1 MTDTPYDAAPSSRS
15 LAATIA
21 AAKAVTLDEARPE
34 AMAKRARDGKLSAR
48 ARIAALLD
56 EGSFLETGG
65 LAGPHRDNPWNA
77 GLEAPADGVVTGGGL
92 IDGRPVAVVAHD
104 FTVHGGS
111 TGVAGSAK
119 NNRTIQRATE
129 SGVPLVMLVE
139 GGGHRI
145 QDGQNSR
152 HFAAGSR
159 VFHLLGMNS
168 GWTPMVV
175 AVLGAG
181 FAGPSNYASMAD
193 FVVMLRG
200 GAQMGMAGPALVKA
214 GVGEKIDKESLGGAK
229 LQADRYGIADLAV
242 ETEAEAMDAIRRF
255 LSYLP
260 SNSNEPPPL
269 AEAVAPSADPA
280 SLFDLV
286 PADQRQ
292 TYDVRNVV
300 DVIFDEGSRFEF
312 KPTYARNVLAC
323 FARLDGRPVAVLAN
337 NPRYLGGMLDAKACE
352 KAARLVAMADA
363 YGLPLITLID
373 VPGFAIGSAAEAT
386 GLARR
391 SGRLLF
397 EMAHATVPR
406 ISVTLRKGYG
416 AGYIAMGGGRSFDP
430 DYAFA
435 WPTAEICA
443 MSVEG
448 AIDVAFRR
456 DYERAADPMARRQE
470 LIDET
475 RSRIGSRLAAE
486 GFGID
491 DIIDP
496 RETRGVLIRALAGA
510 PARRPFAGPPKR
522 RSISPI

>member
-1 MTDTPYDAAPSSRS
+1 
-15 LAATIA
+15 
-21 AAKAVTLDEARPE
+21 
-34 AMAKRARDGKLSAR
+34 MAKRERDGKLSAR
-48 ARIAALLD
+48 ARIDALLD
-56 EGSFLETGG
+56 PESFLEIGG

-77 GLEAPADGVVTGGGL
+77 NLEAPADGIVAGSGMV
-92 IDGRPVAVVAHD
+92 DGRPVAVVAHD

-111 TGVAGSAK
+111 VGVAGSAK
-119 NNRTIQRATE
+119 NNRSIERATE
-129 SGVPLVMLVE
+129 TGVPLVMLVE

-168 GWTPMVV
+168 GWTPMAV

-181 FAGPSNYASMAD
+181 FAGPSNYASLAD

-214 GVGEKIDKESLGGAK
+214 GVGEDIDKEALGGAM
-229 LQADRYGIADLAV
+229 LQADRNGIADLAV

-260 SNSNEPPPL
+260 SNSNELPPL
-269 AEAVAPSADPA
+269 AEPEEPEISADA
-280 SLFDLV
+280 LLDLV

-292 TYDVRNVV
+292 TYDVRK
-300 DVIFDEGSRFEF
+300 VIDAVFDGGSRFEL
-312 KPTYARNVLAC
+312 KPTYARNIITA
-323 FARLDGRPVAVLAN
+323 FARLYGCPVAVLAN

-352 KAARLVAMADA
+352 KAARFVALADA
-363 YGLPLITLID
+363 FGLPLITMID
-373 VPGFAIGSAAEAT
+373 VPGFAIGSAAEAS
-386 GLARR
+386 GMARR

-397 EMAHATVPR
+397 EMAHVTVPC
-406 ISVTLRKGYG
+406 ISLVLRKGYG
-416 AGYIAMGGGRSFDP
+416 AGYIAMGGGRSFDA

-456 DYERAADPMARRQE
+456 DYERAPDPVARRQE

-475 RSRIGSRLAAE
+475 RARIGAAQAAE

-491 DIIDP
+491 DVIDP
-496 RETRGVLIRALAGA
+496 RDTRQTLAKALSTLPPRRA
-510 PARRPFAGPPKR
+510 FKGPPKR

>member
-1 MTDTPYDAAPSSRS
+1 MSDTPPTSRE

-21 AAKAVTLDEARPE
+21 AAKATTLDAQRPE
-34 AMAKRARDGKLSAR
+34 AMAKRERDGKLSAR
-48 ARIAALLD
+48 ARVATLVDAD
-56 EGSFLETGG
+56 SFLETGA
-65 LAGPHRDNPWNA
+65 LAAPHHDNPWNA

-92 IDGRPVAVVAHD
+92 VDGRPVMVVAHD

-119 NNRTIQRATE
+119 NNRAIERAME
-129 SGVPLVMLVE
+129 NGSPLVMLVE

-152 HFAAGSR
+152 HFAAGTR

-175 AVLGAG
+175 AVMGAG
-181 FAGPSNYASMAD
+181 FAGPSNYSSLAD

-200 GAQMGMAGPALVKA
+200 SAQIGIAGPALVKA
-214 GVGEKIDKESLGGAK
+214 GIGEDIDKEALGGAK
-229 LQADRYGIADLAV
+229 HQADKYGVADLAV
-242 ETEAEAMDAIRRF
+242 ETEAELMDAVRRF

-260 SNSNEPPPL
+260 SNSNETPPL
-269 AEAVAPSADPA
+269 AAPAEPKADPET
-280 SLFDLV
+280 LLDLV

-292 TYDVRNVV
+292 TYDVRK
-300 DVIFDEGSRFEF
+300 VIDAVFDEASRFEL
-312 KPTYARNVLAC
+312 KPTYARNVVTC
-323 FARLDGRPVAVLAN
+323 FARLNGRPVAVLAN
-337 NPRYLGGMLDAKACE
+337 NPRHLGGMLDAKACE
-352 KAARLVAMADA
+352 KAARFVALADA

-406 ISVTLRKGYG
+406 ISLSLRKGYG
-416 AGYIAMGGGRSFDP
+416 SGYIAMGGGRSFDA

-435 WPTAEICA
+435 FPTAEICA

-456 DYERAADPMARRQE
+456 DYQNAPDPAARRQE

-475 RSRIGSRLAAE
+475 RSRIGAAQAAA

-491 DIIDP
+491 DVIDP
-496 RETRGVLIRALAGA
+496 RETRSVLIKALSSL
-510 PARRPFAGPPKR
+510 PARRVFKGPPKR

>member
-1 MTDTPYDAAPSSRS
+1 MTESPPTAHD
-15 LAATIA
+15 LAAAIA
-21 AAKAVTLDEARPE
+21 AKKAAVSDNGRPD
-34 AMAKRARDGKLSAR
+34 AMAKRQRDGKLSAR
-48 ARIAALLD
+48 ARVELLLD
-56 EGSFLETGG
+56 GGSFVETGG
-65 LAGPHRDNPWNA
+65 LAAPHHDNPWNA
-77 GLEAPADGVVTGGGL
+77 NLKAPADGIVTGSGL
-92 IDGRPVAVVAHD
+92 VDGRPISLVAHD

-111 TGVAGSAK
+111 VGVAGSAK
-119 NNRTIQRATE
+119 GNRAIERATE
-129 SGVPLVMLVE
+129 AGVPLVMLVE

-152 HFAAGSR
+152 HFAAGTR

-181 FAGPSNYASMAD
+181 FAGPTNYASMAD

-200 GAQMGMAGPALVKA
+200 SSQMGMAGPALVKA
-214 GVGEKIDKESLGGAK
+214 GIGEDIDKEGLGGAK
-229 LQADRYGIADLAV
+229 LQADRYGNADLAV
-242 ETEAEAMDAIRRF
+242 ETEAELMDAVRRF

-260 SNSNEPPPL
+260 SNSN
-269 AEAVAPSADPA
+269 VAPPMAAAVGPA
-280 SLFDLV
+280 LAGETLLDLV

-292 TYDVRNVV
+292 TYDVRK
-300 DVIFDEGSRFEF
+300 VIDAVFDGGSRFEL
-312 KPTYARNVLAC
+312 KPTYARNIITA

-352 KAARLVAMADA
+352 KAARFVALADA
-363 YGLPLITLID
+363 FGLPLISMID

-391 SGRLLF
+391 SGRLLY
-397 EMAHATVPR
+397 EMAHVTVPR
-406 ISVTLRKGYG
+406 ISLSLRKGYG
-416 AGYIAMGGGRSFDP
+416 SGYIAMGGGRSFDA

-456 DYERAADPMARRQE
+456 DYQSAPDPMVRRQE

-475 RSRIGSRLAAE
+475 RARIGAAQAAE

-491 DIIDP
+491 DVIDP
-496 RETRGVLIRALAGA
+496 RDTRRTLIRALAGL
-510 PARRPFAGPPKR
+510 PARRMFKGPPKK

>member
-1 MTDTPYDAAPSSRS
+1 MSDTPPTSRE
-15 LAATIA
+15 LAAAIG
-21 AAKAVTLDEARPE
+21 AAKAATLDAQRPE
-34 AMAKRARDGKLSAR
+34 AMAKRERDGKLSAR
-48 ARIAALLD
+48 ARVATLVDAD
-56 EGSFLETGG
+56 SFLETGA
-65 LAGPHRDNPWNA
+65 LAAPHHDNPWNA

-92 IDGRPVAVVAHD
+92 VDGRPVMVVAHD

-119 NNRTIQRATE
+119 NNRAIERAME
-129 SGVPLVMLVE
+129 NGSPLVMLVE

-152 HFAAGSR
+152 HFAAGTR

-175 AVLGAG
+175 AVMGAG
-181 FAGPSNYASMAD
+181 FAGPSNYSSLAD

-200 GAQMGMAGPALVKA
+200 SAQIGIAGPALVKA
-214 GVGEKIDKESLGGAK
+214 GIGEDIDKEALGGAK
-229 LQADRYGIADLAV
+229 HQADKYGVADLAV
-242 ETEAEAMDAIRRF
+242 ETEAELMDAVRRF

-260 SNSNEPPPL
+260 SNSNETPPL
-269 AEAVAPSADPA
+269 AAPAEPKADPET
-280 SLFDLV
+280 LLDLV

-292 TYDVRNVV
+292 TYDVRK
-300 DVIFDEGSRFEF
+300 VIDAVFDEASRFEL
-312 KPTYARNVLAC
+312 KPTYARNVVTC
-323 FARLDGRPVAVLAN
+323 FARLNGRPVAVLAN
-337 NPRYLGGMLDAKACE
+337 NPRHLGGMLDAKACE
-352 KAARLVAMADA
+352 KAARFVALADA

-406 ISVTLRKGYG
+406 ISLSLRKGYG
-416 AGYIAMGGGRSFDP
+416 SGYIAMGGGRSFDA

-435 WPTAEICA
+435 FPTAEICA

-456 DYERAADPMARRQE
+456 DYQNAPDPAARRQE

-475 RSRIGSRLAAE
+475 RSRIGAAQAAA

-491 DIIDP
+491 DVIDP
-496 RETRGVLIRALAGA
+496 RETRSVLIKALSSL
-510 PARRPFAGPPKR
+510 PARRVFKGPPKR

>member
-1 MTDTPYDAAPSSRS
+1 MSDTPPTSRE
-15 LAATIA
+15 LAAAIG
-21 AAKAVTLDEARPE
+21 AAKAATLDAQRPE
-34 AMAKRARDGKLSAR
+34 AMAKRERDGKLSAR
-48 ARIAALLD
+48 ARVATLVDAD
-56 EGSFLETGG
+56 SFLETGA
-65 LAGPHRDNPWNA
+65 LAAPHHDNPWNA

-92 IDGRPVAVVAHD
+92 VDGRPVMVVAHD

-119 NNRTIQRATE
+119 NNRAIERAME
-129 SGVPLVMLVE
+129 NGSPLVMLVE

-152 HFAAGSR
+152 HFAAGTR

-175 AVLGAG
+175 AVMGAG
-181 FAGPSNYASMAD
+181 FAGPSNYSSLAD

-200 GAQMGMAGPALVKA
+200 SAQIGIAGPALVKA
-214 GVGEKIDKESLGGAK
+214 GIGEDIDKEALGGAK
-229 LQADRYGIADLAV
+229 HQADKYGVADLAV
-242 ETEAEAMDAIRRF
+242 ETEAELMDAVRRF

-260 SNSNEPPPL
+260 SNSNETPPL
-269 AEAVAPSADPA
+269 AAPAEPKADPET
-280 SLFDLV
+280 LLDLV

-292 TYDVRNVV
+292 TYDVRK
-300 DVIFDEGSRFEF
+300 VIDAVFDEASRFEL
-312 KPTYARNVLAC
+312 KPTYARNVVTC
-323 FARLDGRPVAVLAN
+323 FARLNGRPVAVLAN
-337 NPRYLGGMLDAKACE
+337 NPRHLGGMLDAKACE
-352 KAARLVAMADA
+352 KAARFVALADA

-406 ISVTLRKGYG
+406 ISLSLRKGYG
-416 AGYIAMGGGRSFDP
+416 SGYIAMGGGRSFDA

-435 WPTAEICA
+435 FPTAEICA

-456 DYERAADPMARRQE
+456 DYQNAPDPAARRQE

-475 RSRIGSRLAAE
+475 RSRIGAAQAAA

-491 DIIDP
+491 DVIDP
-496 RETRGVLIRALAGA
+496 RKTRSVLIKALSSL
-510 PARRPFAGPPKR
+510 PARRVFKGPPKR

>member
-1 MTDTPYDAAPSSRS
+1 MPNTPTSASG
-15 LAATIA
+15 LA
-21 AAKAVTLDEARPE
+21 AAKAATLDDARPD

-48 ARIAALLD
+48 QRVASLLD
-56 EGSFLETGG
+56 ASSFMETGG

-77 GLEAPADGVVTGGGL
+77 DLQAPADGVITGGGL
-92 IDGRPVAVVAHD
+92 VDGRPVAVVSHD

-111 TGVAGSAK
+111 TGVAGSTK

-214 GVGEKIDKESLGGAK
+214 GVGEDIDKEALGGAK

-242 ETEAEAMDAIRRF
+242 ETEAEVMESIRRF

-260 SNSNEPPPL
+260 SNSNEPLPL
-269 AEAVAPSADPA
+269 AEPIPPTADPA
-280 SLFDLV
+280 SLLDLV

-292 TYDVRNVV
+292 TYDVRKVV
-300 DVIFDEGSRFEF
+300 DVIVDEASRFEF
-312 KPTYARNVLAC
+312 KPTYARNVLTC
-323 FARLDGRPVAVLAN
+323 FAPAERSAGRHLRQQSP
-337 NPRYLGGMLDAKACE
+337 PPGRYAGCQ
-352 KAARLVAMADA
+352 
-363 YGLPLITLID
+363 GL
-373 VPGFAIGSAAEAT
+373 
-386 GLARR
+386 
-391 SGRLLF
+391 
-397 EMAHATVPR
+397 
-406 ISVTLRKGYG
+406 
-416 AGYIAMGGGRSFDP
+416 
-430 DYAFA
+430 
-435 WPTAEICA
+435 
-443 MSVEG
+443 
-448 AIDVAFRR
+448 
-456 DYERAADPMARRQE
+456 
-470 LIDET
+470 
-475 RSRIGSRLAAE
+475 
-486 GFGID
+486 
-491 DIIDP
+491 
-496 RETRGVLIRALAGA
+496 
-510 PARRPFAGPPKR
+510 
-522 RSISPI
+522 

>member
-1 MTDTPYDAAPSSRS
+1 MSVPTPTARDLAEKIAAIK
-15 LAATIA
+15 AATHDA
-21 AAKAVTLDEARPE
+21 QRPE
-34 AMAKRARDGKLSAR
+34 AMTKRARDGKLSAR
-48 ARIAALLD
+48 ARVDALVD
-56 EGSFLETGG
+56 ADSFLETGG
-65 LAGPHRDNPWNA
+65 LAAPHHDNPWNA
-77 GLEAPADGVVTGGGL
+77 NLQAPADGIVTGAGSVN
-92 IDGRPVAVVAHD
+92 GRPVSLVAHD
-104 FTVHGGS
+104 FTVYGGS
-111 TGVAGSAK
+111 VGVAGSAK
-119 NNRTIQRATE
+119 GNRAIERATE
-129 SGVPLVMLVE
+129 AGMPLVMLVE

-152 HFAAGSR
+152 HFAAGTR

-175 AVLGAG
+175 GVLGSG

-200 GAQMGMAGPALVKA
+200 RSEMGIAGPALVKA
-214 GVGEKIDKESLGGAK
+214 GVGEDISKEDLGGTK
-229 LQADRYGIADLAV
+229 LQVDKYGVADLGV
-242 ETEAEAMDAIRRF
+242 ETEAEMMDAIRQF

-260 SNSNEPPPL
+260 SNSNEAAPIAEPIPPSIAQDQL
-269 AEAVAPSADPA
+269 I
-280 SLFDLV
+280 DLV

-292 TYDVRNVV
+292 TYDVRK
-300 DVIFDEGSRFEF
+300 VIDAVFDGDSRFEL
-312 KPTYARNVLAC
+312 KPTYARNIITA
-323 FARLDGRPVAVLAN
+323 FARLEGKPVAVLAN

-352 KAARLVAMADA
+352 KAARFVALADA

-397 EMAHATVPR
+397 EMAHVTVPR
-406 ISVTLRKGYG
+406 ISLSLRKGYG
-416 AGYIAMGGGRSFDP
+416 SGYIAMGGGRSFDS

-435 WPTAEICA
+435 FPTAEICA

-456 DYERAADPMARRQE
+456 DYQNAPDPAARRQE

-475 RSRIGSRLAAE
+475 RSRIGAAQAAE

-491 DIIDP
+491 DVIDP
-496 RETRGVLIRALAGA
+496 RDTRAVLVKALSSL
-510 PARRPFAGPPKR
+510 PARRQFKGPPKR

>member
-1 MTDTPYDAAPSSRS
+1 MTDTSDDAPNDVRK
-15 LAATIA
+15 LAAAIA
-21 AAKAVTLDEARPE
+21 AAQAATLDAARPD
-34 AMAKRARDGKLSAR
+34 AMAKRQRDGKLSAR
-48 ARIAALLD
+48 ARVAALLD
-56 EGSFLETGG
+56 DGSFLESGG

-77 GLEAPADGVVTGGGL
+77 NLEAPADGVVTGGGMV
-92 IDGRPVAVVAHD
+92 DGRPVAVVAHD

-111 TGVAGSAK
+111 VGAAGSAK

-129 SGVPLVMLVE
+129 SGMPLVMLVE

-181 FAGPSNYASMAD
+181 FAGPSNYASLAD

-214 GVGEKIDKESLGGAK
+214 GVGEEIDKEALGGAK

-269 AEAVAPSADPA
+269 AGAVAPEADPA
-280 SLFDLV
+280 SLYDLV

-292 TYDVRNVV
+292 TYDVRQVI
-300 DVIFDEGSRFEF
+300 DVIADEGSRFEF
-312 KPTYARNVLAC
+312 KPTYARNIVAC
-323 FARLDGRPVAVLAN
+323 FARLEGRPVAVLAN
-337 NPRYLGGMLDAKACE
+337 NPRHLGGMLDARACE
-352 KAARLVAMADA
+352 KGARLVALADA
-363 YGLPLITLID
+363 YGLPLLTLID
-373 VPGFAIGSAAEAT
+373 VPGFAIGSAAEAS

-406 ISVTLRKGYG
+406 ISLTLRKGYG
-416 AGYIAMGGGRSFDP
+416 AGYIAMGGGRSFDA
-430 DYAFA
+430 DFAFA

-456 DYERAADPMARRQE
+456 DYERADDPAARRQE

-475 RSRIGSRLAAE
+475 RGRIGSAQAAE

-491 DIIDP
+491 NVIDP
-496 RETRGVLIRALAGA
+496 AETRAVLIRALAGL

-522 RSISPI
+522 RSVSPI